1 MPAREPNP
9 LGRAVLLLAA
19 LLTLA
24 GCMTTSYGAF
34 DQPDESVPL
43 VQRRV
48 EFEVTSAFHRNPPD
62 CVVVLPL
69 RGTSD
74 QGYARSVERA
84 LARHL
89 SLRIPRVI
97 GPLERRR
104 LERQLSV
111 DLANPID
118 WQSFARLSGC
128 RSALEAGLLE
138 ARDDYVLVWAQRT
151 VALEAALV
159 RLDDRS
165 LLWRARHLGRRSD
178 GGLPLSPVSLA
189 MEGAAATSFA
199 VDEDIAPSLVDDVV
213 RRMTVTL
220 PDVR

>member
-1 MPAREPNP
+1 MPAREPR
-9 LGRAVLLLAA
+9 LLARAALLLAA
-19 LLTLA
+19 VFTLA

-34 DQPDESVPL
+34 DQPDETVPL
-43 VQRRV
+43 LQRRV

-62 CVVVLPL
+62 CVIVLPL

-74 QGYARSVERA
+74 QERAHSVERA

-89 SLRIPRVI
+89 SQRVPRVI

-118 WQSFARLSGC
+118 WQSFAHLSGC
-128 RSALEAGLLE
+128 RSGLEAGLVE
-138 ARDDYVLVWAQRT
+138 VRDDYVLVWAQRT
-151 VALEAALV
+151 LGLEAALI
-159 RLDDRS
+159 RFEDRT
-165 LLWRARHLGRRSD
+165 LLWRARHLGRRSE
-178 GGLPLSPVSLA
+178 GGLPLSPVSVA